1 MKALLVDKRFSFAWF
16 RNYALILVGSA
27 TMALGYV
34 LFMVPHKIVPGGVY
48 GLSII
53 AHYLFHLP
61 TGTTAFVLNVPL
73 LIWGVKELGPRFGAK
88 TVLGL
93 ALTSVQVDLY
103 TWLWGT
109 KPLTDD
115 IIMAAVFGG
124 VFVGAGLGLIF
135 KAKATSGGSDIV
147 ANIIKKRT
155 GAPVGRNIMMVDVFV
170 VTAGVAA
177 FRKPEMALYALIALF
192 VIGRTVDTVLEGF
205 SEHKAAFI
213 ISEKKDEIRD
223 AILNAI
229 GRSGT
234 EFAGK
239 GLFQGDDRPVV
250 LTAVSRR
257 ELAILEEHV
266 RRIDPAA
273 FVIVFDAKEIL
284 GHGQGFKPLKEAG
297 A

>member
-1 MKALLVDKRFSFAWF
+1 MKNLLTDKRFSRAWF
-16 RNYALILVGSA
+16 RNYALILLGSA
-27 TMALGYV
+27 TMAAGYV

-53 AHYLFHLP
+53 AHHLLGVP
-61 TGTTAFVLNVPL
+61 TGLTAFALNVPL
-73 LIWGVKELGPRFGAK
+73 LAWGVKELGPRFGAK

-93 ALTSVQVDLY
+93 ALTSFQVDLY

-109 KPLTDD
+109 KPLSDD
-115 IIMAAVFGG
+115 IIMSAVFGG
-124 VFVGAGLGLIF
+124 VCIGAGLGLIF

-170 VTAGVAA
+170 VAAGVAA
-177 FRKPEMALYALIALF
+177 FRQPSMALYALIALF

-205 SEHKAAFI
+205 SDNKAAFI
-213 ISEKKDEIRD
+213 ISARQDEIRD

-234 EFAGK
+234 VFEAK

-284 GHGQGFKPLKEAG
+284 GHGHGFKPLHDPV
-297 A
+297 